1 MKRGNHRENDI
12 GLKLI
17 RSAGKTD
24 NDIYSLSEFREVINE
39 AYGTQK
45 FMSKNIFKHWRPPCS
60 QYHRATYRH
69 GKSQQID
76 KDLNL
81 TLLMLEW
88 RILKKNSNWFRQTIS
103 DEITIFLSSCSFV
116 FEACSKLCSKILHK
130 VLEIKLTSIRWGPMS
145 NRWGHVL
152 PMVVLGGI

>member
-24 NDIYSLSEFREVINE
+24 NDIYSLSEFIEVINE

-88 RILKKNSNWFRQTIS
+88 RILKKIVTDS
-103 DEITIFLSSCSFV
+103 DKQLVMRSLYFYPAVPLSLRLALNYAV
-116 FEACSKLCSKILHK
+116 KYY
-130 VLEIKLTSIRWGPMS
+130 IKYWK
-145 NRWGHVL
+145 
-152 PMVVLGGI
+152 